1 MHGLI
6 QDDYYVKKESEK
18 DRLRMSGGA
27 WSINLDEINNQKITN
42 IVYFTDKYIYR
53 ISYEKAFDKGF
64 IKLMAGE
71 KKLIVPIKHWKIERK

>member
-27 WSINLDEINNQKITN
+27 WSINLDEINEDNVVEYEIGEEPCPECS
-42 IVYFTDKYIYR
+42 KY
-53 ISYEKAFDKGF
+53 
-64 IKLMAGE
+64 
-71 KKLIVPIKHWKIERK
+71 